1 MITPKRISAILSIGS
16 NIVPIGLLAASGMSS
31 VSPAHNYLPIV
42 GAADRRL
49 LTFISRTNPD
59 VRIRVEA
66 HAVLRATPQS
76 LYRGDRRID
85 IIEIM
90 DQWYGPGYRYVKV
103 KGHDSSVY
111 LLRLDEINDQWELI
125 MFSTA
130 RVQRLAT
137 RMP

>member
-1 MITPKRISAILSIGS
+1 M
-16 NIVPIGLLAASGMSS
+16 
-31 VSPAHNYLPIV
+31 
-42 GAADRRL
+42 

-66 HAVLRATPQS
+66 HAVLRATPRS

-137 RMP
+137 RIA